1 MKVKKL
7 TSGLL
12 LCFALISI
20 GFALGKEVTLR
31 RVRPMAPEG
40 GATSMPASGDQVL
53 VYYMYPA
60 IRCVTCNKI
69 EKTAHGIVHE
79 DYAEAVKGGRL
90 KWREVNISENDEL
103 AGRYNVASSTVVVVR
118 LKDGREVGFERL
130 DKVWPLAEKP
140 VELTA
145 YIRKAIR
152 AALEGGGSQ

>member
-1 MKVKKL
+1 MKVKKVV
-7 TSGLL
+7 SGLL

-31 RVRPMAPEG
+31 RVRPASED
-40 GATSMPASGDQVL
+40 GAASGYQVM
-53 VYYMYPA
+53 VYYMYPS

-69 EKTAHGIVHE
+69 EKVARDIVHE

-140 VELTA
+140 AELTA
-145 YIRKAIR
+145 YIRESVR
-152 AALEGGGSQ
+152 SALEGGGSQ

>member
-1 MKVKKL
+1 MKVKKV

-31 RVRPMAPEG
+31 RVQSVVSED
-40 GATSMPASGDQVL
+40 GATSGDQVL

-69 EKTAHGIVHE
+69 EKAAHGIVHE

-103 AGRYNVASSTVVVVR
+103 AGRYKVASSTVVVVR

-140 VELTA
+140 AELTA
-145 YIRKAIR
+145 YIRNAIGS
-152 AALEGGGSQ
+152 ALEGGGSQ